1 MVVAVTVVVN
11 TGFYPGNHL
20 VKMVWVKGGSTR
32 NVMHVLARGSAEG
45 AENDMLKA
53 STGSLHGGISTKLV
67 LDLATPGDARLS

>member
-1 MVVAVTVVVN
+1 MVVAVTVLVN

-32 NVMHVLARGSAEG
+32 NVMLARGSAEG